1 MANLKF
7 FRSATAPAAAELGA
21 IWFDSTNKLLKVKNA
36 TDWEVYDGGRN
47 VTDATFVNGL
57 LTITKAS
64 GENVTLDFKDVASA
78 SQTMKAFEALDT
90 AVETAQSTA
99 NTGVA
104 NAATAKSAAEAAQTT
119 ADSKIAS
126 VTGDATVKA
135 ETVDHAVTLSL
146 ATSDKGNVKF
156 TKDTDGLSANVTIP
170 AATVTGIAA
179 DDKVLS
185 LTDKLVSATVSLEYG
200 DAVSEALTGK
210 KAIKL
215 LGKNGT
221 LISEIDASEF
231 IKDGM
236 LDTVELVKNPEGQ
249 TVGTYLKLT
258 WNTDSGK
265 SDPMF
270 INVTDLIDVYTA
282 GGGLNLNGKEFSV
295 NTDTIATVEKA
306 TELAN
311 NAETA
316 AKTHANGLK
325 ETIDA
330 YTVNGKK
337 LSESP
342 VVLDGSMIAVGG
354 TGAHKTE
361 NLDTTVEDIY
371 GKISDAAAGGV
382 LSFGGQSGDITLAT
396 AGTDNGDVNLTMTG
410 KALSASIVGLGSA
423 AFTESSEYDTSGAA
437 AAVLG
442 KSTDASTE
450 KTVYGAIALANEK
463 ATPSLVDEKI
473 TAAGNNYATSAQGT
487 KADNALQL
495 VSASGDDYITASAGA
510 KAGNSQTITVST
522 NVQAVSSASAS
533 AKGLAEASDV
543 KNYVDNYV
551 STTLAWASFE

>member
-21 IWFDSTNKLLKVKNA
+21 IWFDSASKLLKVKNA

-47 VTDATFVNGL
+47 VIDATFVNGL

-78 SQTMKAFEALDT
+78 SQTMKAFEVLDT
-90 AVETAQSTA
+90 AVKNAQSRA
-99 NTGVA
+99 DTGVA
-104 NAATAKSAAEAAQTT
+104 NAATAQSAAEAAQTT
-119 ADSKIAS
+119 ADSKVAS
-126 VTGDATVKA
+126 VTGDTTVKA

-156 TKDTDGLSANVTIP
+156 TQDTDGLSANVTIP
-170 AATVTGIAA
+170 AATVTGVAA
-179 DDKVLS
+179 GDKVLS
-185 LTDKLVSATVSLEYG
+185 LTNKLVSATIGLDYG
-200 DAVSEALTGK
+200 DATTEALNGK

-215 LGKNGT
+215 LGKDGVV
-221 LISEIDASEF
+221 ISEIDASAF

-236 LDTVELVKNPEGQ
+236 IQSVAFDTKTKHV
-249 TVGTYLKLT
+249 TITF
-258 WNTDSGK
+258 NTAAGK
-265 SDPMF
+265 EP
-270 INVTDLIDVYTA
+270 IDVDLSTLVDTYKA
-282 GGGLNLNGKEFSV
+282 GTGLSLAQDGTFSV
-295 NTDTIATVEKA
+295 NTTTIATVEKA
-306 TELAN
+306 TKLAN
-311 NAETA
+311 TAETT
-316 AKTHANGLK
+316 AKTHANTLK

-330 YTVNGKK
+330 YTVNGKTI
-337 LSESP
+337 SENP
-342 VVLDGSMIAVGG
+342 VLDGSMIAVGG
-354 TGAHKTE
+354 TGAHKTA

-371 GKISDAAAGGV
+371 GKISDAAASGV

-396 AGTDNGDVNLTMTG
+396 AGTNDGDVNLKMTG
-410 KALSASIVGLGSA
+410 KELSASIVGLGSA
-423 AFTESSEYDTSGAA
+423 AFTESSEYDAHGAA

-442 KSTDASTE
+442 KSTDKSTE

-463 ATPSLVDEKI
+463 ATPGLVDEKI
-473 TAAGNNYATSAQGT
+473 TAAGTKYATAAQGT
-487 KADNALQL
+487 KADNALQS

-543 KNYVDNYV
+543 KNYVDNHV

>member
-47 VTDATFVNGL
+47 VIDATFVNGL

-90 AVETAQSTA
+90 AVKNAQSTA
-99 NTGVA
+99 DTGVA
-104 NAATAKSAAEAAQTT
+104 KADTAQSAAEAAQTT
-119 ADSKIAS
+119 ADSKVAS
-126 VTGDATVKA
+126 VTGDTTVKA
-135 ETVDHAVTLSL
+135 ETSNHAVTLSL

-156 TKDTDGLSANVTIP
+156 TKDADGLSANVTIP
-170 AATVTGIAA
+170 AATVTGVAA

-185 LTDKLVSATVSLEYG
+185 LTDKLVSATIGLDYG
-200 DAVSEALTGK
+200 NATTEALNGK

-215 LGKNGT
+215 VGKEGVV
-221 LISEIDASEF
+221 ISEIDASAF

-236 LDTVELVKNPEGQ
+236 IQSVTFDAQ
-249 TVGTYLKLT
+249 TKHVTIT
-258 WNTDSGK
+258 FNTDAGREA
-265 SDPMF
+265 
-270 INVTDLIDVYTA
+270 IDVDLSTLVDTYKA
-282 GGGLNLNGKEFSV
+282 GTGLSLANDGTFSV
-295 NTDTIATVEKA
+295 NTTTIATVEKA
-306 TELAN
+306 NELAN
-311 NAETA
+311 AAEQA

-325 ETIDA
+325 ENIDA
-330 YTVNGKK
+330 YTVNGKPI
-337 LSESP
+337 SGSP
-342 VVLDGSMIAVGG
+342 VLDGSMIAVGG
-354 TGAHKTE
+354 TGAHKTA

-396 AGTDNGDVNLTMTG
+396 AGTKNGDVNLTMTG

-423 AFTESSEYDTSGAA
+423 AFTESSAYDTKGAA
-437 AAVLG
+437 ADVLG
-442 KSTDASTE
+442 KSTDKSTE

-463 ATPSLVDEKI
+463 ATPGLVDEKI

-487 KADNALQL
+487 KADNALQS

-543 KNYVDNYV
+543 KNYVDNHV

>member
-21 IWFDSTNKLLKVKNA
+21 IWFDSASKLLKVKNA

-47 VTDATFVNGL
+47 VIDATFTNGL

-90 AVETAQSTA
+90 AVKNAQSKA
-99 NTGVA
+99 DTGVA
-104 NAATAKSAAEAAQTT
+104 NAATAQSAAEAAQTT

-126 VTGDATVKA
+126 VTGNTTVKA
-135 ETVDHAVTLSL
+135 ETVNHAVTLSL

-156 TKDTDGLSANVTIP
+156 THDTDGLSANVTIP
-170 AATVTGIAA
+170 AATVTGVAA
-179 DDKVLS
+179 NDKVLS
-185 LTDKLVSATVSLEYG
+185 LTDKLVSATVGLDYG
-200 DAVSEALTGK
+200 DATTEALNGK

-215 LGKNGT
+215 LGKDGVV
-221 LISEIDASEF
+221 ISEIDASAF

-236 LDTVELVKNPEGQ
+236 IQSVVFNTETKHVAI
-249 TVGTYLKLT
+249 TF
-258 WNTDSGK
+258 NTDAGSK
-265 SDPMF
+265 P
-270 INVTDLIDVYTA
+270 IDVDLSTLVDTYKA
-282 GGGLNLNGKEFSV
+282 GTGLSLANDGTFSV
-295 NTDTIATVEKA
+295 NTTTIATVEKA

-311 NAETA
+311 AAEQA
-316 AKTHANGLK
+316 AKTHANELK
-325 ETIDA
+325 GTVDA

-342 VVLDGSMIAVGG
+342 IVLDGSMIAVGG
-354 TGAHKTE
+354 TGAHSTAK
-361 NLDTTVEDIY
+361 LDTTVEDIY

-396 AGTDNGDVNLTMTG
+396 AGTGNGAVNLTMTG

-423 AFTESSEYDTSGAA
+423 AFTESSEYDTHGAA

-442 KSTDASTE
+442 KSTDKSTE

-463 ATPSLVDEKI
+463 ATPGLVDEKI
-473 TAAGNNYATSAQGT
+473 TAAGNKYATSAQGT
-487 KADNALQL
+487 KADNALQS

-543 KNYVDNYV
+543 KNYVDNHV

>member
-21 IWFDSTNKLLKVKNA
+21 IWFDSASKLLKVKNA

-47 VTDATFVNGL
+47 VIDATFANGL

-78 SQTMKAFEALDT
+78 SQTMKAFKELDT
-90 AVETAQSTA
+90 AVKNAQSRA
-99 NTGVA
+99 DTGVA
-104 NAATAKSAAEAAQTT
+104 NAATAQSTAEAAKTT

-126 VTGDATVKA
+126 VTGDTTVKA
-135 ETVDHAVTLSL
+135 ETSVDHAVTLSL

-156 TKDTDGLSANVTIP
+156 TQDTDGLSANVTIP
-170 AATVTGIAA
+170 AATVTGVAA
-179 DDKVLS
+179 NDKVLS
-185 LTDKLVSATVSLEYG
+185 LTNKLVSATIGLDYG
-200 DAVSEALTGK
+200 DATTEALANK

-215 LGKNGT
+215 IGKEGVV
-221 LISEIDASEF
+221 ISEIDASAF

-236 LDTVELVKNPEGQ
+236 IKSVEFDNQ
-249 TVGTYLKLT
+249 TKHVTIT
-258 WNTDSGK
+258 FNTDAGREA
-265 SDPMF
+265 
-270 INVTDLIDVYTA
+270 IDVDLSTLVDTYKA
-282 GGGLNLNGKEFSV
+282 GTGLSLANDGTFSV
-295 NTDTIATVEKA
+295 NTTTIATVEKA
-306 TELAN
+306 TTLAN
-311 NAETA
+311 SAEQA

-330 YTVNGKK
+330 YTVNGKTISK
-337 LSESP
+337 NP
-342 VVLDGSMIAVGG
+342 VLDGSMIAVGG
-354 TGAHKTE
+354 TGAHKTV

-396 AGTDNGDVNLTMTG
+396 AGTNNGDVNLKMTG

-423 AFTESSEYDTSGAA
+423 AFTESSAYDANGAA

-442 KSTDASTE
+442 KSTDTSTE

-463 ATPSLVDEKI
+463 ATPGLVDEKI
-473 TAAGNNYATSAQGT
+473 TAAGTKYATAAQGT
-487 KADNALQL
+487 KADNALQS
-495 VSASGDDYITASAGA
+495 VSASGDNYITASAGA

-543 KNYVDNYV
+543 KNYVDNHV

>member
-21 IWFDSTNKLLKVKNA
+21 IWFDSASKLLKVKNA

-47 VTDATFVNGL
+47 VIDATFVDGL

-90 AVETAQSTA
+90 AVKNAQSKA
-99 NTGVA
+99 DTGVA
-104 NAATAKSAAEAAQTT
+104 NAATAQSAAEAAQTT
-119 ADSKIAS
+119 ADSKVAS
-126 VTGDATVKA
+126 VTGDTTVKA

-156 TKDTDGLSANVTIP
+156 TQDADGLSANVTIP
-170 AATVTGIAA
+170 AATVTGVAA

-185 LTDKLVSATVSLEYG
+185 LTDKLVSATVGLDYG
-200 DAVSEALTGK
+200 DATTEALKDK

-215 LGKNGT
+215 VGKEGVV
-221 LISEIDASEF
+221 ISEIDASAF

-236 LDTVELVKNPEGQ
+236 IQSVTFDTKTKHV
-249 TVGTYLKLT
+249 TITF
-258 WNTDSGK
+258 NTEAGREA
-265 SDPMF
+265 
-270 INVTDLIDVYTA
+270 IDVDLSTLVDTYKA
-282 GGGLNLNGKEFSV
+282 GTGLSLATDGTFSV
-295 NTDTIATVEKA
+295 NTTTIATVEKA
-306 TELAN
+306 AELAN
-311 NAETA
+311 SAETA
-316 AKTHANGLK
+316 AKTHANTLK

-330 YTVNGKK
+330 YTVNGKPISK
-337 LSESP
+337 SP
-342 VVLDGSMIAVGG
+342 VLDGSMIAVGG
-354 TGAHKTE
+354 TGAHKTA

-371 GKISDAAAGGV
+371 DKISDAAAGGV

-396 AGTDNGDVNLTMTG
+396 ASTKNGDVNLKMTG

-423 AFTESSEYDTSGAA
+423 AFTESSAYDAHGAA

-442 KSTDASTE
+442 KSTDASTK

-473 TAAGNNYATSAQGT
+473 TAAGTKYATAAQGT
-487 KADNALQL
+487 KADNALQS

-543 KNYVDNYV
+543 KNYVDNHV

>member
-47 VTDATFVNGL
+47 VIDATFTNGL

-90 AVETAQSTA
+90 AVKAAQSTA
-99 NTGVA
+99 DTGVA
-104 NAATAKSAAEAAQTT
+104 NAATAQSAAEAAQTT

-126 VTGDATVKA
+126 VTGDTTVKA

-146 ATSDKGNVKF
+146 ATSNKGNVKF
-156 TKDTDGLSANVTIP
+156 TQDTNGLSANVTIP
-170 AATVTGIAA
+170 AATVTGVAA
-179 DDKVLS
+179 NDKVLS
-185 LTDKLVSATVSLEYG
+185 LTNKLVSATVGLGYG
-200 DAVSEALTGK
+200 DATTEALNGK

-215 LGKNGT
+215 LGKDGVV
-221 LISEIDASEF
+221 ISEIDASAF

-236 LDTVELVKNPEGQ
+236 IQSVAFDTKTKHV
-249 TVGTYLKLT
+249 TITF
-258 WNTDSGK
+258 NTDAGREA
-265 SDPMF
+265 
-270 INVTDLIDVYTA
+270 IDVDLSTLVDTYKA
-282 GGGLNLNGKEFSV
+282 GTGLSLANDGTFSV
-295 NTDTIATVEKA
+295 NTTTIATVEKA
-306 TELAN
+306 AELAN
-311 NAETA
+311 AAETA
-316 AKTHANGLK
+316 AKTHANTLK

-330 YTVNGKK
+330 YTVNGKPI
-337 LSESP
+337 SEST
-342 VVLDGSMIAVGG
+342 VLDGSMIAVGG
-354 TGAHKTE
+354 TGTHKTA

-371 GKISDAAAGGV
+371 GKISAAAASGV

-396 AGTDNGDVNLTMTG
+396 AGTNDGDVNLTMTG

-423 AFTESSEYDTSGAA
+423 AFTESSAYDTKGAA

-463 ATPSLVDEKI
+463 ATPGLVDEKI
-473 TAAGNNYATSAQGT
+473 TAAGNKYATAAQGT
-487 KADNALQL
+487 KADNALQS
-495 VSASGDDYITASAGA
+495 VSASGDAYITASAGA
-510 KAGNSQTITVST
+510 KADNSQTITVST
-522 NVQAVSSASAS
+522 KVQAVSSASDS

-543 KNYVDNYV
+543 KNYVDTHV

>member
-21 IWFDSTNKLLKVKNA
+21 IWFDSASKLLKVKNA

-47 VTDATFVNGL
+47 VIDATFVNGL

-90 AVETAQSTA
+90 AVKDAKSTA
-99 NTGVA
+99 DTGVA
-104 NAATAKSAAEAAQTT
+104 NAATAQSTAEAAQTT
-119 ADSKIAS
+119 ANSKIAS
-126 VTGDATVKA
+126 VTGDTTVKA

-156 TKDTDGLSANVTIP
+156 TQDTDGLSANVTIP
-170 AATVTGIAA
+170 AATVTGVAA

-185 LTDKLVSATVSLEYG
+185 LTDKLVSATIGLDYG
-200 DAVSEALTGK
+200 NATTEALANK

-215 LGKNGT
+215 VGKEGVV
-221 LISEIDASEF
+221 ISEIDASAF

-236 LDTVELVKNPEGQ
+236 IQSVEFDAQ
-249 TVGTYLKLT
+249 TKHVTIT
-258 WNTDSGK
+258 FNTDAGREA
-265 SDPMF
+265 
-270 INVTDLIDVYTA
+270 IDVDLSTLVDTYKA
-282 GGGLNLNGKEFSV
+282 GTGLSLATDGTFSV
-295 NTDTIATVEKA
+295 NTTTIATVEKA
-306 TELAN
+306 TVLAN
-311 NAETA
+311 AAETA

-330 YTVNGKK
+330 YTVNSKPISGN
-337 LSESP
+337 P
-342 VVLDGSMIAVGG
+342 VLDGSMIAVGG
-354 TGAHKTE
+354 TGEHKTA

-371 GKISDAAAGGV
+371 DKISAAAAGGV
-382 LSFGGQSGDITLAT
+382 LSFGGQSGDITLKT
-396 AGTDNGDVNLTMTG
+396 AGTENGDVNLSMTG
-410 KALSASIVGLGSA
+410 KELSASIVGLGSA
-423 AFTESSEYDTSGAA
+423 AFTESSAYDTKGAA
-437 AAVLG
+437 ADVLG
-442 KSTDASTE
+442 KSTDASTK

-487 KADNALQL
+487 KADNALQS
-495 VSASGDDYITASAGA
+495 VSASGDDYIIASAGA
-510 KAGNSQTITVST
+510 KAGNSQAITVST
-522 NVQAVSSASAS
+522 KVQAVSSASAS

-543 KNYVDNYV
+543 KNYVDNHV

>member
-47 VTDATFVNGL
+47 VIDATFTNGL

-90 AVETAQSTA
+90 AVKDAKSTA
-99 NTGVA
+99 DTGVA

-126 VTGDATVKA
+126 VTGDTTVKA
-135 ETVDHAVTLSL
+135 ETSTGHAVTLSL

-156 TKDTDGLSANVTIP
+156 TKDADGLSANVTIP
-170 AATVTGIAA
+170 AATVTGVAA
-179 DDKVLS
+179 NDKVLS
-185 LTDKLVSATVSLEYG
+185 LTDKLVSATIGLDYG
-200 DAVSEALTGK
+200 DATTEALNGK

-215 LGKNGT
+215 VGKEGVV
-221 LISEIDASEF
+221 ISEIDASAF

-236 LDTVELVKNPEGQ
+236 IQSVEFNNETKHV
-249 TVGTYLKLT
+249 TITF
-258 WNTDSGK
+258 NTDAGREA
-265 SDPMF
+265 
-270 INVTDLIDVYTA
+270 IDVDLSTLVDTYKA
-282 GGGLNLNGKEFSV
+282 GTGLSLANDGTFSV
-295 NTDTIATVEKA
+295 NTTTIATVENA
-306 TELAN
+306 TTLAN
-311 NAETA
+311 AAELA

-330 YTVNGKK
+330 YTVNGKPI
-337 LSESP
+337 SENP
-342 VVLDGSMIAVGG
+342 VLNGSMIAVGG
-354 TGAHKTE
+354 TGAHKTA

-371 GKISDAAAGGV
+371 GKISAAAAGGV

-396 AGTDNGDVNLTMTG
+396 AGTNDGDVNLTMTG

-442 KSTDASTE
+442 KSTDKSTE

-463 ATPSLVDEKI
+463 ATPGLVDEKI
-473 TAAGNNYATSAQGT
+473 TAAGTKYATAAQGT
-487 KADNALQL
+487 KADNALQSI
-495 VSASGDDYITASAGA
+495 SASGDAYITASAGA
-510 KAGNSQTITVST
+510 KAGNSQAITVST

-543 KNYVDNYV
+543 KNYVDNHV

>member
-21 IWFDSTNKLLKVKNA
+21 IWFDSASKLLKVKNA

-47 VTDATFVNGL
+47 VIDATFANGL

-78 SQTMKAFEALDT
+78 SQTMKAFKELDT
-90 AVETAQSTA
+90 AVKNAQSKA
-99 NTGVA
+99 DTGVA
-104 NAATAKSAAEAAQTT
+104 NAATAQSTAEAAQTT

-126 VTGDATVKA
+126 VTGDTTVKA

-156 TKDTDGLSANVTIP
+156 TKDADGLSANVTIP
-170 AATVTGIAA
+170 AATVTGVAA
-179 DDKVLS
+179 NDKVLS
-185 LTDKLVSATVSLEYG
+185 LTNKLVSATIGLDYG
-200 DAVSEALTGK
+200 DATTEALNGH

-215 LGKNGT
+215 IGKEGVV
-221 LISEIDASEF
+221 ISEIDASAF

-236 LDTVELVKNPEGQ
+236 IQSVLFNPE
-249 TVGTYLKLT
+249 TKHVTIT
-258 WNTDSGK
+258 FNTDAGSK
-265 SDPMF
+265 
-270 INVTDLIDVYTA
+270 TIDVDLSTLVDTYKA
-282 GGGLNLNGKEFSV
+282 GTGLSLANDGTFSV
-295 NTDTIATVEKA
+295 NTTTIATVEKA

-311 NAETA
+311 AAEQA

-342 VVLDGSMIAVGG
+342 IVLDGSMIAVGG
-354 TGAHKTE
+354 TGAHKTA

-396 AGTDNGDVNLTMTG
+396 AGTKNGDVNLKMTG

-423 AFTESSEYDTSGAA
+423 AFTESSEYDTKGAA

-442 KSTDASTE
+442 KSTDTSTK

-473 TAAGNNYATSAQGT
+473 TAAGTKYATAAQGT
-487 KADNALQL
+487 KADNALQS

-543 KNYVDNYV
+543 KNYVDNHV

>member
-47 VTDATFVNGL
+47 VTDATFEDGL

-64 GENVTLDFKDVASA
+64 GGNVTLDFKDVASA
-78 SQTMKAFEALDT
+78 SQTMKAFKELDT
-90 AVETAQSTA
+90 AVKSAQSKA
-99 NTGVA
+99 DTGVA
-104 NAATAKSAAEAAQTT
+104 NAATAQSTAEAAKTT

-126 VTGDATVKA
+126 VTGDTTVKA

-156 TKDTDGLSANVTIP
+156 TKDADGLSANVTIP
-170 AATVTGIAA
+170 AATVTGVAA

-185 LTDKLVSATVSLEYG
+185 LTNKLVSATVGLGYG
-200 DAVSEALTGK
+200 DATTEALNGK

-215 LGKNGT
+215 LGKDGVV
-221 LISEIDASEF
+221 ISEIDASAF

-236 LDTVELVKNPEGQ
+236 IQSVAFDTKTKHV
-249 TVGTYLKLT
+249 TITF
-258 WNTDSGK
+258 NTAAGRQ
-265 SDPMF
+265 P
-270 INVTDLIDVYTA
+270 IDVDLSTLVDTYKA
-282 GGGLNLNGKEFSV
+282 GTGLSLANDGTFSV
-295 NTDTIATVEKA
+295 NTTTIATVEKA

-311 NAETA
+311 AAEQA

-325 ETIDA
+325 EAIDA
-330 YTVNGKK
+330 YTVNGKT
-337 LSESP
+337 LSGSP
-342 VVLDGSMIAVGG
+342 IVLDGSMIAVGG
-354 TGAHKTE
+354 TGAHKTA

-371 GKISDAAAGGV
+371 GKISDAAASGV

-396 AGTDNGDVNLTMTG
+396 AGTKNGDVNLKMTG

-423 AFTESSEYDTSGAA
+423 AFTESSAYDTKGAA

-442 KSTDASTE
+442 KSTDASTK

-473 TAAGNNYATSAQGT
+473 TAAGNNYATAAQGT
-487 KADNALQL
+487 KADNALQS

-510 KAGNSQTITVST
+510 KANNSQAITVST
-522 NVQAVSSASAS
+522 KVQAVSSASAS

-543 KNYVDNYV
+543 KNYVDNHV

>member
-21 IWFDSTNKLLKVKNA
+21 IWFDSASKLLKVKNA

-47 VTDATFVNGL
+47 VIDATFANGL

-78 SQTMKAFEALDT
+78 SQTMKAFKELDT
-90 AVETAQSTA
+90 AVKNAQSKA
-99 NTGVA
+99 DTGVA
-104 NAATAKSAAEAAQTT
+104 NAATAQSTAEAAQTT

-126 VTGDATVKA
+126 VTGDTTVKA

-156 TKDTDGLSANVTIP
+156 TKDADGLSANVTIP
-170 AATVTGIAA
+170 AATVTGVAA
-179 DDKVLS
+179 NDKVLS
-185 LTDKLVSATVSLEYG
+185 LTNKLVSATIGLDYG
-200 DAVSEALTGK
+200 DATTEALNGH

-215 LGKNGT
+215 IGKEGVV
-221 LISEIDASEF
+221 ISEIDASAF

-236 LDTVELVKNPEGQ
+236 IQSVLFNPE
-249 TVGTYLKLT
+249 TKHVTIT
-258 WNTDSGK
+258 FNTDAGSQ
-265 SDPMF
+265 P
-270 INVTDLIDVYTA
+270 IDVDLSTLVDTYKA
-282 GGGLNLNGKEFSV
+282 GTGLSLANDGTFSV
-295 NTDTIATVEKA
+295 NTTTIATVEKA
-306 TELAN
+306 TTLAN
-311 NAETA
+311 AAEQA

-330 YTVNGKK
+330 YTINGKK
-337 LSESP
+337 LSERP
-342 VVLDGSMIAVGG
+342 IVLDGSMIAVGG
-354 TGAHKTE
+354 TGAHKTA

-396 AGTDNGDVNLTMTG
+396 ASTKNGDVNLKMTG

-423 AFTESSEYDTSGAA
+423 AFTESSEYDTKGAA

-442 KSTDASTE
+442 KSTDTSTK

-473 TAAGNNYATSAQGT
+473 TAAGTKYATAAQGT
-487 KADNALQL
+487 KADNALQS

-543 KNYVDNYV
+543 KNYVDNHV

>member
-1 MANLKF
+1 M
-7 FRSATAPAAAELGA
+7 GA
-21 IWFDSTNKLLKVKNA
+21 IWFDSASKLLKVKNA

-47 VTDATFVNGL
+47 VIDATFTNGL

-64 GENVTLDFKDVASA
+64 GENVTLNFKDVASA

-90 AVETAQSTA
+90 AVKSAQSKA
-99 NTGVA
+99 DTGVA
-104 NAATAKSAAEAAQTT
+104 NAATAQSAAEAAKTT

-126 VTGDATVKA
+126 VTGDTTVKA

-156 TKDTDGLSANVTIP
+156 TKDADGLSANVTIP
-170 AATVTGIAA
+170 AATVTGVAA
-179 DDKVLS
+179 NDKVLS
-185 LTDKLVSATVSLEYG
+185 LTDKLVSATIGLDYG
-200 DAVSEALTGK
+200 DATTEALNGH

-215 LGKNGT
+215 IGKEGVV
-221 LISEIDASEF
+221 ISEIDASAF

-236 LDTVELVKNPEGQ
+236 IQSVTFDTKTKHV
-249 TVGTYLKLT
+249 TITF
-258 WNTDSGK
+258 NTDAGTE
-265 SDPMF
+265 P
-270 INVTDLIDVYTA
+270 IDVDLSTLVDTYKA
-282 GGGLNLNGKEFSV
+282 GTGLSLANDGTFSV
-295 NTDTIATVEKA
+295 NTTTIATVETA
-306 TELAN
+306 TTLAN
-311 NAETA
+311 AAEQA

-325 ETIDA
+325 ENIDA
-330 YTVNGKK
+330 YTVNGKR

-354 TGAHKTE
+354 TGAHKTA

-371 GKISDAAAGGV
+371 SKISDAAAGGV
-382 LSFGGQSGDITLAT
+382 LSFGGQSGDITLA
-396 AGTDNGDVNLTMTG
+396 AVGAENGKVNLTMTG
-410 KALSASIVGLGSA
+410 KELSASIVGLGSA
-423 AFTESSEYDTSGAA
+423 AFTESSAYDTKGAA

-442 KSTDASTE
+442 KSTDTSTE

-463 ATPSLVDEKI
+463 ATPGLVDEKI

-487 KADNALQL
+487 KADNALQS

-522 NVQAVSSASAS
+522 KVQAVSSASAG

-543 KNYVDNYV
+543 KNYVDNHV

>member
-47 VTDATFVNGL
+47 VIDATFVEGL

-64 GENVTLDFKDVASA
+64 GENVTLNFKDVASA

-90 AVETAQSTA
+90 AVKNAQSKA
-99 NTGVA
+99 DTGVA
-104 NAATAKSAAEAAQTT
+104 NAATAQSAAEAAQTT

-126 VTGDATVKA
+126 VTGDTTVKA

-156 TKDTDGLSANVTIP
+156 TQDADGLSANVTIP
-170 AATVTGIAA
+170 AATVTGVAA

-185 LTDKLVSATVSLEYG
+185 LTDKLVSATIGLDYG
-200 DAVSEALTGK
+200 DATTEALSGH

-215 LGKNGT
+215 LGKDGVV
-221 LISEIDASEF
+221 ISEIDASAF

-236 LDTVELVKNPEGQ
+236 IQSVVFDTKTKHV
-249 TVGTYLKLT
+249 TITF
-258 WNTDSGK
+258 NTDAGREA
-265 SDPMF
+265 
-270 INVTDLIDVYTA
+270 IDVDLSTLVDTYKA
-282 GGGLNLNGKEFSV
+282 GTGLSLANDGTFSV
-295 NTDTIATVEKA
+295 NTTTIATVEKA
-306 TELAN
+306 TTLAN
-311 NAETA
+311 AAEQA

-330 YTVNGKK
+330 YTVNGKR

-354 TGAHKTE
+354 TGAHKTA

-396 AGTDNGDVNLTMTG
+396 AGTKNGDVNLKMTG
-410 KALSASIVGLGSA
+410 KELSASIVGLGSA
-423 AFTESSEYDTSGAA
+423 AFTESSAYDAHGAA

-442 KSTDASTE
+442 KSTDASTK

-487 KADNALQL
+487 KADNALQS
-495 VSASGDDYITASAGA
+495 VSASGDNYITASAGA

-543 KNYVDNYV
+543 KNYVDNHV

>member
-21 IWFDSTNKLLKVKNA
+21 IWFDSASKLLKVKNA

-47 VTDATFVNGL
+47 VIDATFVEGL

-90 AVETAQSTA
+90 AVKNAQSKA
-99 NTGVA
+99 DTGVA
-104 NAATAKSAAEAAQTT
+104 NAATAQSTAEEAKTT

-126 VTGDATVKA
+126 VTGDTTVKA
-135 ETVDHAVTLSL
+135 ETSDHAVTLSL
-146 ATSDKGNVKF
+146 ATSNKGNVKF
-156 TKDTDGLSANVTIP
+156 TQDADGLSANVTIP
-170 AATVTGIAA
+170 AATVTGVAA
-179 DDKVLS
+179 NDKVLS
-185 LTDKLVSATVSLEYG
+185 LTNKLVSATIGLDYG
-200 DAVSEALTGK
+200 DATTEALNGK

-215 LGKNGT
+215 LGKEGVV
-221 LISEIDASEF
+221 ISEIDASAF

-236 LDTVELVKNPEGQ
+236 IQSVEFDTQ
-249 TVGTYLKLT
+249 TKHVTIT
-258 WNTDSGK
+258 FNTDSGTE
-265 SDPMF
+265 P
-270 INVTDLIDVYTA
+270 IDVDLSTLVDTYKA
-282 GGGLNLNGKEFSV
+282 GTGLSLAQDGTFSV
-295 NTDTIATVEKA
+295 NTTTIATVEKA
-306 TELAN
+306 TTLAN
-311 NAETA
+311 AAEQA

-337 LSESP
+337 LSGSP
-342 VVLDGSMIAVGG
+342 IVLDGSMIAVGG
-354 TGAHKTE
+354 TGTHKTA

-396 AGTDNGDVNLTMTG
+396 AGTDNGDVNLKMTG
-410 KALSASIVGLGSA
+410 RALCDSIVGLGSA
-423 AFTESSEYDTSGAA
+423 ACTESSAYDAKGAA

-463 ATPSLVDEKI
+463 ATPGLVDEKI

-487 KADNALQL
+487 KADNALQS
-495 VSASGDDYITASAGA
+495 VSASGDAYITASAGA
-510 KAGNSQTITVST
+510 KADNSQTITVST
-522 NVQAVSSASAS
+522 KVQAVSSASAS

-543 KNYVDNYV
+543 KNYVDNHV

>member
-21 IWFDSTNKLLKVKNA
+21 IWFDSASKLLKVKNA

-47 VTDATFVNGL
+47 VIDATFTNGL

-78 SQTMKAFEALDT
+78 SQTMKAFKELDT
-90 AVETAQSTA
+90 AVKNAKSTA
-99 NTGVA
+99 DTGVA
-104 NAATAKSAAEAAQTT
+104 NAATAQSTAEAAKTI

-126 VTGDATVKA
+126 VTGDTTVKA
-135 ETVDHAVTLSL
+135 ETLDHSVTLSL

-156 TKDTDGLSANVTIP
+156 TQDADGLSANVTIP
-170 AATVTGIAA
+170 AATVTGVAA
-179 DDKVLS
+179 NDKVLS
-185 LTDKLVSATVSLEYG
+185 LTNKLVSATVGLDYG
-200 DAVSEALTGK
+200 DATTEALNGK

-215 LGKNGT
+215 VGKEGVV
-221 LISEIDASEF
+221 ISEIDASAF

-236 LDTVELVKNPEGQ
+236 IESVAFDTQTKNV
-249 TVGTYLKLT
+249 TITF
-258 WNTDSGK
+258 NTDAGSK
-265 SDPMF
+265 P
-270 INVTDLIDVYTA
+270 INVDLSTLVDTYKA
-282 GGGLNLNGKEFSV
+282 GTGLSLANDGTFSV
-295 NTDTIATVEKA
+295 NTTTIATVEKA
-306 TELAN
+306 TTLAN
-311 NAETA
+311 AAEQA

-337 LSESP
+337 LSENTI
-342 VVLDGSMIAVGG
+342 VLDGSMIAVGG
-354 TGAHKTE
+354 TGAHKTA

-371 GKISDAAAGGV
+371 GKISDAAASGV

-396 AGTDNGDVNLTMTG
+396 ASTKNGDVNLKMTG

-423 AFTESSEYDTSGAA
+423 AFTESSAYDTKGAA

-442 KSTDASTE
+442 KSTDKSTE

-473 TAAGNNYATSAQGT
+473 TTAGTKYATAAQGT
-487 KADNALQL
+487 KADNALQS

-543 KNYVDNYV
+543 KNYVDNHV

>member
-21 IWFDSTNKLLKVKNA
+21 IWFDSASKLLKVKNA

-90 AVETAQSTA
+90 AVKNAQSRA
-99 NTGVA
+99 DTGVA
-104 NAATAKSAAEAAQTT
+104 NAATAQSAAEAAQTT

-126 VTGDATVKA
+126 VTGDTTVKA

-156 TKDTDGLSANVTIP
+156 TKDADGLSANVTIP
-170 AATVTGIAA
+170 AATVTGVAA
-179 DDKVLS
+179 NDKVLS
-185 LTDKLVSATVSLEYG
+185 LTNKLVSATIGLDYG
-200 DAVSEALTGK
+200 DATTEALNGK

-215 LGKNGT
+215 VGKEGVV
-221 LISEIDASEF
+221 ISEIDASAF

-236 LDTVELVKNPEGQ
+236 IESVKF
-249 TVGTYLKLT
+249 
-258 WNTDSGK
+258 NTETKHVTITFNTAAGK
-265 SDPMF
+265 EP
-270 INVTDLIDVYTA
+270 IDVDLSTLVDTYKA
-282 GGGLNLNGKEFSV
+282 GTGLSLAQDGTFSV
-295 NTDTIATVEKA
+295 NTTTIATVEKA

-311 NAETA
+311 TAETA
-316 AKTHANGLK
+316 AKTHANTLK

-330 YTVNGKK
+330 YTVNGKR

-342 VVLDGSMIAVGG
+342 IVLDGSMIAVGG
-354 TGAHKTE
+354 TGAHKTA

-396 AGTDNGDVNLTMTG
+396 AGTKNGDVNLKMTG

-423 AFTESSEYDTSGAA
+423 AFTESSEYDAHGAA

-442 KSTDASTE
+442 QSTDTSTE

-463 ATPSLVDEKI
+463 ATPGLVDEKI
-473 TAAGNNYATSAQGT
+473 TAAGNKYATAAQGT
-487 KADNALQL
+487 KADNALQS

-522 NVQAVSSASAS
+522 KVQAVGSASAS

-543 KNYVDNYV
+543 KNYVDNHV

>member
-47 VTDATFVNGL
+47 VTDATFADGL

-90 AVETAQSTA
+90 AVKNAQSKA
-99 NTGVA
+99 DTGVA
-104 NAATAKSAAEAAQTT
+104 NAATAQSAAEAAQTT
-119 ADSKIAS
+119 ADSKVAS
-126 VTGDATVKA
+126 VTGDTTVKA
-135 ETVDHAVTLSL
+135 ETSTGHAVTLSL

-156 TKDTDGLSANVTIP
+156 TKDADGLSANVTIP
-170 AATVTGIAA
+170 AATVTGVAA

-185 LTDKLVSATVSLEYG
+185 LTDKLVSATIGLDYG
-200 DAVSEALTGK
+200 DATTEALANK

-215 LGKNGT
+215 LGKDGVV
-221 LISEIDASEF
+221 ISEIDASAF

-236 LDTVELVKNPEGQ
+236 IQSVLFDAQ
-249 TVGTYLKLT
+249 TKHVTIT
-258 WNTDSGK
+258 FNTDAGHQ
-265 SDPMF
+265 P
-270 INVTDLIDVYTA
+270 IDVDLSTLVDTYKA
-282 GGGLNLNGKEFSV
+282 GTGLSLANNGTFSV
-295 NTDTIATVEKA
+295 DTTTIATVEKA
-306 TELAN
+306 TTLAN
-311 NAETA
+311 AAEQA

-325 ETIDA
+325 ENIDA
-330 YTVNGKK
+330 YTVNGKPI
-337 LSESP
+337 SGSP
-342 VVLDGSMIAVGG
+342 VLDGSMIAVGG

-371 GKISDAAAGGV
+371 GKISAAAAGGV

-396 AGTDNGDVNLTMTG
+396 AGTKNGDVNLSMTG

-423 AFTESSEYDTSGAA
+423 AFTESSEYDTHGAA

-463 ATPSLVDEKI
+463 ATPGLVDEKI
-473 TAAGNNYATSAQGT
+473 TAAGTKYATAAQGT
-487 KADNALQL
+487 KADNALQS
-495 VSASGDDYITASAGA
+495 VSASGDAYITASAGA

-543 KNYVDNYV
+543 KNYVDNHV

>member
-47 VTDATFVNGL
+47 VIDATFVNGL

-90 AVETAQSTA
+90 AVKNAQSTA
-99 NTGVA
+99 NTGVT
-104 NAATAKSAAEAAQTT
+104 NAATAQSAAEAAQTT
-119 ADSKIAS
+119 ADSKVAS
-126 VTGDATVKA
+126 VTGDTIVKA
-135 ETVDHAVTLSL
+135 KTVDHAVTLSL

-156 TKDTDGLSANVTIP
+156 TKDADGLSANVTIP
-170 AATVTGIAA
+170 AATVTGVAA
-179 DDKVLS
+179 NDKVLS
-185 LTDKLVSATVSLEYG
+185 LTNKLVSATIGLDYG
-200 DAVSEALTGK
+200 DATTEALNGK

-215 LGKNGT
+215 LGKEGVV
-221 LISEIDASEF
+221 ISEIDASAF

-236 LDTVELVKNPEGQ
+236 IQSVAFDTKTKHV
-249 TVGTYLKLT
+249 TITF
-258 WNTDSGK
+258 NTAAGRQ
-265 SDPMF
+265 P
-270 INVTDLIDVYTA
+270 IDVDLSTLVDTYKA
-282 GGGLNLNGKEFSV
+282 GTGLSLAQDGTFSV
-295 NTDTIATVEKA
+295 NTTTIATVEKA
-306 TELAN
+306 AELAN

-316 AKTHANGLK
+316 AKTHANTLK

-330 YTVNGKK
+330 YTVNGKTI
-337 LSESP
+337 SENP
-342 VVLDGSMIAVGG
+342 VLDGSMIAVGG
-354 TGAHKTE
+354 TGAHKTA

-371 GKISDAAAGGV
+371 DKISDAAAGGV

-396 AGTDNGDVNLTMTG
+396 AGTKNGDVNLTMTG

-423 AFTESSEYDTSGAA
+423 AFTESSAYDAKGAA

-442 KSTDASTE
+442 KSTDKSTE

-463 ATPSLVDEKI
+463 ATPGLVDEKI
-473 TAAGNNYATSAQGT
+473 TAAGTKYATAAQGT
-487 KADNALQL
+487 KADNALQS

-543 KNYVDNYV
+543 KNYVDNHV

>member
-7 FRSATAPAAAELGA
+7 FRSATVPAAAELGA

-90 AVETAQSTA
+90 AVKNAQSKA
-99 NTGVA
+99 DTGVA
-104 NAATAKSAAEAAQTT
+104 NAATAQSAAEAAQTT

-126 VTGDATVKA
+126 VTGDTTVKA
-135 ETVDHAVTLSL
+135 ETVNHAVTLSL

-156 TKDTDGLSANVTIP
+156 TQDTDGLSANVTIP
-170 AATVTGIAA
+170 AATVTGVAA

-185 LTDKLVSATVSLEYG
+185 LTDKLVSATVGLDYG
-200 DAVSEALTGK
+200 DATTEALNGK

-215 LGKNGT
+215 LGKDGVV
-221 LISEIDASEF
+221 ISEIDASAF

-236 LDTVELVKNPEGQ
+236 IQSVVFNTETKHVAI
-249 TVGTYLKLT
+249 TF
-258 WNTDSGK
+258 NTDAGSK
-265 SDPMF
+265 P
-270 INVTDLIDVYTA
+270 IDVDLSTLVDTYKA
-282 GGGLNLNGKEFSV
+282 GTGLSLATDGTFSV
-295 NTDTIATVEKA
+295 NTTTIATVEKA
-306 TELAN
+306 AELAN
-311 NAETA
+311 TAETT
-316 AKTHANGLK
+316 AKTHANTLK

-330 YTVNGKK
+330 YTVNGKT
-337 LSESP
+337 LSERTI
-342 VVLDGSMIAVGG
+342 VLDGSMIEVGG
-354 TGAHKTE
+354 TGAHKTA

-396 AGTDNGDVNLTMTG
+396 ASTKNGDVNLTMTG

-423 AFTESSEYDTSGAA
+423 AFTESSAYDTEGAA

-463 ATPSLVDEKI
+463 ATPGLVDEKI
-473 TAAGNNYATSAQGT
+473 TAAGTKYATAAQGT
-487 KADNALQL
+487 KADNALQS
-495 VSASGDDYITASAGA
+495 VSASGDDYIIASAGA
-510 KAGNSQTITVST
+510 KAGNSQAITVST
-522 NVQAVSSASAS
+522 KVQAVNSASAS

-543 KNYVDNYV
+543 KNYVDNHV

>member
-90 AVETAQSTA
+90 AVKSAQSKA
-99 NTGVA
+99 DTGVA
-104 NAATAKSAAEAAQTT
+104 NAATAQSAAEAAQTT

-126 VTGDATVKA
+126 VTGDTTVKA

-156 TKDTDGLSANVTIP
+156 TKDADGLSANVTIP
-170 AATVTGIAA
+170 AATVTGVAA

-185 LTDKLVSATVSLEYG
+185 LTDKLVSATIGLDYG
-200 DAVSEALTGK
+200 DATTEALNGK

-215 LGKNGT
+215 VGKEGIV
-221 LISEIDASEF
+221 ISEIDASAF

-236 LDTVELVKNPEGQ
+236 IESVEFNTETKNV
-249 TVGTYLKLT
+249 TITF
-258 WNTDSGK
+258 NTDAGREA
-265 SDPMF
+265 
-270 INVTDLIDVYTA
+270 IDVDLSTLVDTYKA
-282 GGGLNLNGKEFSV
+282 GTGLSLANDGTFSV
-295 NTDTIATVEKA
+295 NTATIATVEKA
-306 TELAN
+306 NELAN
-311 NAETA
+311 AAEQA
-316 AKTHANGLK
+316 AKTHANRLK

-330 YTVNGKK
+330 YTVNGKR

-354 TGAHKTE
+354 TGEHKTA

-371 GKISDAAAGGV
+371 GKISAAAAGGV

-396 AGTDNGDVNLTMTG
+396 AGTEDGDVNLKMTG

-423 AFTESSEYDTSGAA
+423 AFTESSAYDTSGAA

-442 KSTDASTE
+442 KSTDKSTE

-463 ATPSLVDEKI
+463 ATPGLVDEKI
-473 TAAGNNYATSAQGT
+473 TAAGNNYATAAQGT
-487 KADNALQL
+487 KADNALQS

-522 NVQAVSSASAS
+522 KVQAVSSASAS

-543 KNYVDNYV
+543 KNYVDNHV

>member
-21 IWFDSTNKLLKVKNA
+21 IWFDSANKLLKVKNA

-90 AVETAQSTA
+90 AVKNAQSKA
-99 NTGVA
+99 DTGVA
-104 NAATAKSAAEAAQTT
+104 NAATAQSAAEAAQTT

-126 VTGDATVKA
+126 VTGDTTVKA

-156 TKDTDGLSANVTIP
+156 TQDADGLSANVTIP
-170 AATVTGIAA
+170 AATVTGVAA

-185 LTDKLVSATVSLEYG
+185 LTDKLVSATIGLDYG
-200 DAVSEALTGK
+200 NATTEALKDK

-215 LGKNGT
+215 VGKDGVV
-221 LISEIDASEF
+221 ISEIDASEF

-236 LDTVELVKNPEGQ
+236 IQSVLFDNKTKHV
-249 TVGTYLKLT
+249 TITF
-258 WNTDSGK
+258 NTDAGTE
-265 SDPMF
+265 P
-270 INVTDLIDVYTA
+270 IDVDLSTLVDTYKA
-282 GGGLNLNGKEFSV
+282 GTGLSLADNGTFSV
-295 NTDTIATVEKA
+295 NTTTIATVEKA

-311 NAETA
+311 AAEQA
-316 AKTHANGLK
+316 AKTHANTLK
-325 ETIDA
+325 DTIDA
-330 YTVNGKK
+330 YTVNGKR

-342 VVLDGSMIAVGG
+342 IVLDGSMIAVGG
-354 TGAHKTE
+354 TGAHKTA

-382 LSFGGQSGDITLAT
+382 LSFGGQSGDITLKT
-396 AGTDNGDVNLTMTG
+396 AGTENGNVNLTMTG
-410 KALSASIVGLGSA
+410 KELSASIVGLGSA
-423 AFTESSEYDTSGAA
+423 AFTESSAYDTHGAA

-442 KSTDASTE
+442 QSTDASTE
-450 KTVYGAIALANEK
+450 KTVYGAIALATEK
-463 ATPSLVDEKI
+463 ATPGLVDEKI
-473 TAAGNNYATSAQGT
+473 TAAGTKYATAAQGT
-487 KADNALQL
+487 KADNALQS

-543 KNYVDNYV
+543 KNYVDNHV

>member
-21 IWFDSTNKLLKVKNA
+21 IWFDSANKLLKVKNA

-47 VTDATFVNGL
+47 VIDATFVNGL

-64 GENVTLDFKDVASA
+64 GQNVTLDFKDVASA

-90 AVETAQSTA
+90 AVKNAQSKA
-99 NTGVA
+99 DTGVA
-104 NAATAKSAAEAAQTT
+104 NAATAQSAAEAAQTT

-126 VTGDATVKA
+126 VTGDTTVKA
-135 ETVDHAVTLSL
+135 ETSDHAVTLSL

-156 TKDTDGLSANVTIP
+156 TKDDDGLSANVTIP
-170 AATVTGIAA
+170 AATVTGVAA
-179 DDKVLS
+179 NDKVLS
-185 LTDKLVSATVSLEYG
+185 LTDKLVSATIGLDYG
-200 DAVSEALTGK
+200 DATTEALNGH

-215 LGKNGT
+215 VGKEGVV
-221 LISEIDASEF
+221 ISEIDASAF

-236 LDTVELVKNPEGQ
+236 IQSVAFDTQ
-249 TVGTYLKLT
+249 TKHVTIT
-258 WNTDSGK
+258 FNTDAGTS
-265 SDPMF
+265 P
-270 INVTDLIDVYTA
+270 IDVDLSTLVDTYKA
-282 GGGLNLNGKEFSV
+282 GTGLSLANDGTFSV
-295 NTDTIATVEKA
+295 NTTTIATVENA
-306 TELAN
+306 TTLAN

-316 AKTHANGLK
+316 AKTHANQLK
-325 ETIDA
+325 ENIDA
-330 YTVNGKK
+330 YTVNGKPI
-337 LSESP
+337 SGSP
-342 VVLDGSMIAVGG
+342 VLDGSMIAVGG
-354 TGAHKTE
+354 TGAHKTA

-371 GKISDAAAGGV
+371 DKISDAAAGGV

-396 AGTDNGDVNLTMTG
+396 AGTKNGDVNLKMTG

-423 AFTESSEYDTSGAA
+423 AFTESSAYDTSGAA

-442 KSTDASTE
+442 KSTDKSTE

-463 ATPSLVDEKI
+463 ATPGLVDEKI

-487 KADNALQL
+487 KADNALQS

-510 KAGNSQTITVST
+510 KADNSQAINVST
-522 NVQAVSSASAS
+522 KVQAVSSASAS

-543 KNYVDNYV
+543 KNYVDNHV

>member
-21 IWFDSTNKLLKVKNA
+21 IWFDSASKLLKVKNA

-47 VTDATFVNGL
+47 VTDATFVDGL

-64 GENVTLDFKDVASA
+64 GENVTLNFKDVASA

-90 AVETAQSTA
+90 AVKAAQSTA
-99 NTGVA
+99 DTGVA
-104 NAATAKSAAEAAQTT
+104 NAATAQSAAEAAQTT

-170 AATVTGIAA
+170 AATVTGVAA

-185 LTDKLVSATVSLEYG
+185 LTDKLVSATIGLDYG
-200 DAVSEALTGK
+200 NATTEALNGK

-215 LGKNGT
+215 VGKEGVV
-221 LISEIDASEF
+221 ISEIDASAF

-236 LDTVELVKNPEGQ
+236 IQSVEFDTQTKNV
-249 TVGTYLKLT
+249 TITF
-258 WNTDSGK
+258 NTAAGRQ
-265 SDPMF
+265 P
-270 INVTDLIDVYTA
+270 INVDLSTLVDTYKA
-282 GGGLNLNGKEFSV
+282 GTGLSLAQDGTFSV
-295 NTDTIATVEKA
+295 NTTTIATVENA

-311 NAETA
+311 AAEQA

-325 ETIDA
+325 ENIDA
-330 YTVNGKK
+330 YTVNGKPI
-337 LSESP
+337 SGSP
-342 VVLDGSMIAVGG
+342 ILDGSMIAVGG
-354 TGAHKTE
+354 TGAHKTA

-396 AGTDNGDVNLTMTG
+396 AGTNDGDVNLKMTG

-423 AFTESSEYDTSGAA
+423 AFTESSAYDTSGAA

-442 KSTDASTE
+442 KSTDKSTE
-450 KTVYGAIALANEK
+450 KTVYGAIALASEK
-463 ATPSLVDEKI
+463 ATPGLVDEKI

-487 KADNALQL
+487 KADNALQSI
-495 VSASGDDYITASAGA
+495 SASGDDYITASAGA

-522 NVQAVSSASAS
+522 KVQAVSSASAS

-543 KNYVDNYV
+543 KNYVDNHV

>member
-21 IWFDSTNKLLKVKNA
+21 IWFDSASKLLKVKNA

-47 VTDATFVNGL
+47 VIDATFTNGL

-90 AVETAQSTA
+90 AIKSAQSKA
-99 NTGVA
+99 DTGVA
-104 NAATAKSAAEAAQTT
+104 NAATAQSAAEAAQTT

-126 VTGDATVKA
+126 VTGDKIVKA
-135 ETVDHAVTLSL
+135 ETSDHAVTLSL

-156 TKDTDGLSANVTIP
+156 TKDADGLSANVTIP
-170 AATVTGIAA
+170 AATVTGVAA

-185 LTDKLVSATVSLEYG
+185 LTDKLVSATVRLDYG
-200 DAVSEALTGK
+200 DATTEALKDK

-215 LGKNGT
+215 LGKDGVV
-221 LISEIDASEF
+221 ISEIDASAF

-236 LDTVELVKNPEGQ
+236 IQSVEFDTQ
-249 TVGTYLKLT
+249 TKHVTIT
-258 WNTDSGK
+258 FNTAAGRQ
-265 SDPMF
+265 P
-270 INVTDLIDVYTA
+270 IDVDLSTLVDTYKA
-282 GGGLNLNGKEFSV
+282 GTGLSLANNGTFSV
-295 NTDTIATVEKA
+295 NTTTIATVEKA

-311 NAETA
+311 AAEQA

-325 ETIDA
+325 ENIDA
-330 YTVNGKK
+330 YTVNGKTISK
-337 LSESP
+337 SP
-342 VVLDGSMIAVGG
+342 VLDGSMIAVGG
-354 TGAHKTE
+354 TGAHKTA

-382 LSFGGQSGDITLAT
+382 LSFGGQSGDITLAAAST
-396 AGTDNGDVNLTMTG
+396 KNGDVNLTMTG

-423 AFTESSEYDTSGAA
+423 AFTESSAYDAKGAA

-442 KSTDASTE
+442 KSTDKSTE

-463 ATPSLVDEKI
+463 ATPGLVDEKI
-473 TAAGNNYATSAQGT
+473 TAAGTKYATAAQGT
-487 KADNALQL
+487 KADNALQS

-543 KNYVDNYV
+543 KNYVDNHV

>member
-47 VTDATFVNGL
+47 VIDATFTNGL

-90 AVETAQSTA
+90 AIKSAQSTA
-99 NTGVA
+99 ETGVA
-104 NAATAKSAAEAAQTT
+104 NAATAQSAAEAAQTT

-126 VTGDATVKA
+126 VTGDTTVKA
-135 ETVDHAVTLSL
+135 ETVNHAVTLSL

-170 AATVTGIAA
+170 AATVTGVAA

-185 LTDKLVSATVSLEYG
+185 LTDKLVSATVGLGYG
-200 DAVSEALTGK
+200 DATTEALNGK

-215 LGKNGT
+215 LGKEGVV
-221 LISEIDASEF
+221 ISEIDASAF

-236 LDTVELVKNPEGQ
+236 IQSVEFDTQ
-249 TVGTYLKLT
+249 TKHVTIT
-258 WNTDSGK
+258 FNTDAGTE
-265 SDPMF
+265 P
-270 INVTDLIDVYTA
+270 IDVDLSTLVDTYKA
-282 GGGLNLNGKEFSV
+282 GTGLSLATDGTFSV
-295 NTDTIATVEKA
+295 NTTTIATVEKA

-311 NAETA
+311 TAETA
-316 AKTHANGLK
+316 AKTHANTLK

-330 YTVNGKK
+330 YTVNGKPI
-337 LSESP
+337 SGSP

-354 TGAHKTE
+354 TGAHKTA

-396 AGTDNGDVNLTMTG
+396 AGTKNGDVNLKMTG

-423 AFTESSEYDTSGAA
+423 AFTESSAYDAHGAA

-442 KSTDASTE
+442 KSTDKSTE

-463 ATPSLVDEKI
+463 ATPGLIDEKI

-487 KADNALQL
+487 KADNALQSI
-495 VSASGDDYITASAGA
+495 SASGDEYITASAGA

-543 KNYVDNYV
+543 KNYVDNHV

>member
-21 IWFDSTNKLLKVKNA
+21 IWFDSASKLLKVKNA

-47 VTDATFVNGL
+47 VIDATFVEGL

-90 AVETAQSTA
+90 AVKNAQSKA
-99 NTGVA
+99 DTGVA
-104 NAATAKSAAEAAQTT
+104 NAATAQSAAEAAQTT

-126 VTGDATVKA
+126 VTGDTTVKA
-135 ETVDHAVTLSL
+135 ETVNHAVTLSL

-156 TKDTDGLSANVTIP
+156 TKDADGLSANVTIP
-170 AATVTGIAA
+170 AATVTGVAA
-179 DDKVLS
+179 NDKVLS
-185 LTDKLVSATVSLEYG
+185 LTDKLVSATVGLDYG
-200 DAVSEALTGK
+200 DATTEALNGK

-215 LGKNGT
+215 VGKEGVV
-221 LISEIDASEF
+221 ISEIDASAF

-236 LDTVELVKNPEGQ
+236 IQSVAFDTKTKHV
-249 TVGTYLKLT
+249 TITF
-258 WNTDSGK
+258 NTDAGTS
-265 SDPMF
+265 P
-270 INVTDLIDVYTA
+270 IDVDLSTLVDTYKA
-282 GGGLNLNGKEFSV
+282 GTGLSLANDGTFSV
-295 NTDTIATVEKA
+295 NTTTIATVEKA
-306 TELAN
+306 TQLAN
-311 NAETA
+311 GAEQA
-316 AKTHANGLK
+316 AKTHANTLK

-330 YTVNGKK
+330 YTVNGKPI
-337 LSESP
+337 SGSP
-342 VVLDGSMIAVGG
+342 VLDGSMIAVGG
-354 TGAHKTE
+354 TGAHKTA

-371 GKISDAAAGGV
+371 DKISDAAAGGV

-396 AGTDNGDVNLTMTG
+396 AGTENGDVNLKMTG

-423 AFTESSEYDTSGAA
+423 AFTESSAYDTKGSAT
-437 AAVLG
+437 AVLG
-442 KSTDASTE
+442 KSTDKSTE

-463 ATPSLVDEKI
+463 IA
-473 TAAGNNYATSAQGT
+473 AAGNNYATSAQGT
-487 KADNALQL
+487 KADNALQS

-543 KNYVDNYV
+543 KNYVDNHV
-551 STTLAWASFE
+551 STILAWASFE

>member
-7 FRSATAPAAAELGA
+7 FRSATTPAAAELGA
-21 IWFDSTNKLLKVKNA
+21 IWFDSASKLLKVKNA

-47 VTDATFVNGL
+47 VIDATFTNGL

-90 AVETAQSTA
+90 AVKDAKSTA
-99 NTGVA
+99 DTGVA
-104 NAATAKSAAEAAQTT
+104 NAATAQSAAEAAQTT

-126 VTGDATVKA
+126 VTGDTTVKA
-135 ETVDHAVTLSL
+135 ETSNHAVTLSL
-146 ATSDKGNVKF
+146 ATSNKGNVKF
-156 TKDTDGLSANVTIP
+156 TQDTDGLSANVTIP
-170 AATVTGIAA
+170 AATVTGVAA
-179 DDKVLS
+179 NDKVLS
-185 LTDKLVSATVSLEYG
+185 LTDKLVSATIGLDYG
-200 DAVSEALTGK
+200 DATTEALNGK

-215 LGKNGT
+215 VGKEGVV
-221 LISEIDASEF
+221 ISEIDASAF

-236 LDTVELVKNPEGQ
+236 IQSVAFDTQ
-249 TVGTYLKLT
+249 TKHVTIT
-258 WNTDSGK
+258 FNTEAGRQ
-265 SDPMF
+265 P
-270 INVTDLIDVYTA
+270 IDVDLSTLVDTYKA
-282 GGGLNLNGKEFSV
+282 GTGLSLANDGTFSV
-295 NTDTIATVEKA
+295 NTTTIATVENA
-306 TELAN
+306 TTLAN

-316 AKTHANGLK
+316 AKTHANTLK

-330 YTVNGKK
+330 YTVNGKPI
-337 LSESP
+337 SGSP
-342 VVLDGSMIAVGG
+342 VLDGSMIAVGG
-354 TGAHKTE
+354 TGAHKTA

-396 AGTDNGDVNLTMTG
+396 AGTKNGDVNLTMTG

-423 AFTESSEYDTSGAA
+423 AFTESSAYDTHGAA

-442 KSTDASTE
+442 KSTDKSTE

-463 ATPSLVDEKI
+463 ATPGLVDEKI

-487 KADNALQL
+487 KADNALQS

-522 NVQAVSSASAS
+522 KVQAVSSASAS

-543 KNYVDNYV
+543 KNYVDNHV

>member
-78 SQTMKAFEALDT
+78 SQTMKAFKELDT
-90 AVETAQSTA
+90 AVKNAKSTA
-99 NTGVA
+99 DTGVA
-104 NAATAKSAAEAAQTT
+104 NAATAQSAAEAAQTT
-119 ADSKIAS
+119 ADSKVAS
-126 VTGDATVKA
+126 VTGDTTVKA

-156 TKDTDGLSANVTIP
+156 TQDTDGLSANVTIP
-170 AATVTGIAA
+170 AATVTGVAA
-179 DDKVLS
+179 NDKVLS
-185 LTDKLVSATVSLEYG
+185 LTDKLVSATIGLDYG
-200 DAVSEALTGK
+200 NATTEALNGK

-215 LGKNGT
+215 VGKEGVV
-221 LISEIDASEF
+221 ISEIDASAF

-236 LDTVELVKNPEGQ
+236 IQSVAFDTQ
-249 TVGTYLKLT
+249 TKHVTIT
-258 WNTDSGK
+258 FNTDAGH
-265 SDPMF
+265 DA
-270 INVTDLIDVYTA
+270 IDVDLSTLVDTYKA
-282 GGGLNLNGKEFSV
+282 GTGLSLAQDGTFSV
-295 NTDTIATVEKA
+295 NTTTIATVEKA

-311 NAETA
+311 NAESA

-325 ETIDA
+325 ENIDA
-330 YTVNGKK
+330 YTVNGKTI
-337 LSESP
+337 SENP
-342 VVLDGSMIAVGG
+342 VLDGSMIAVGG
-354 TGAHKTE
+354 TGAHSTA

-396 AGTDNGDVNLTMTG
+396 AGTDNGDVNLKMTG

-423 AFTESSEYDTSGAA
+423 AFTESSAYDATGAA

-442 KSTDASTE
+442 KSTDKSTE

-463 ATPSLVDEKI
+463 ATPGLVDEKI
-473 TAAGNNYATSAQGT
+473 TAAGNKYATSAQGT
-487 KADNALQL
+487 KADNALQS

-510 KAGNSQTITVST
+510 KAGNSQAITVST
-522 NVQAVSSASAS
+522 KVQAVSSASAS

-543 KNYVDNYV
+543 KNYVDNHV

>member
-21 IWFDSTNKLLKVKNA
+21 IWFDSASKLLKVKNA

-47 VTDATFVNGL
+47 VIDATFVEGL

-90 AVETAQSTA
+90 AVKNAQSKA
-99 NTGVA
+99 DTGVA
-104 NAATAKSAAEAAQTT
+104 NAATAQSAAEAAQTT
-119 ADSKIAS
+119 ADSKVAS
-126 VTGDATVKA
+126 VTGDTTVKA

-156 TKDTDGLSANVTIP
+156 TKDADGLSANVTIP
-170 AATVTGIAA
+170 AATVTGVAA

-185 LTDKLVSATVSLEYG
+185 LTDKLVSATVGLDYG
-200 DAVSEALTGK
+200 DATTEALNGK

-215 LGKNGT
+215 VGKEGVV
-221 LISEIDASEF
+221 ISEIDASAF

-236 LDTVELVKNPEGQ
+236 IQSVTFDTKTKHV
-249 TVGTYLKLT
+249 TITF
-258 WNTDSGK
+258 NTEAGREA
-265 SDPMF
+265 
-270 INVTDLIDVYTA
+270 IDVDLSTLVDTYKA
-282 GGGLNLNGKEFSV
+282 GTGLSLATDGTFSV
-295 NTDTIATVEKA
+295 NTATIATVEKA

-311 NAETA
+311 SAETA
-316 AKTHANGLK
+316 AKTHANTLK

-330 YTVNGKK
+330 YTVNGKT
-337 LSESP
+337 LSGSQI
-342 VVLDGSMIAVGG
+342 VLDGSMIAVGG
-354 TGAHKTE
+354 TGAHKTA

-396 AGTDNGDVNLTMTG
+396 DGTNNGDVNLKMTG

-423 AFTESSEYDTSGAA
+423 AFTESSAYDAHGAA

-442 KSTDASTE
+442 KSTDASTK

-473 TAAGNNYATSAQGT
+473 TAAGNNYATAAQGT
-487 KADNALQL
+487 KADNALQS

-543 KNYVDNYV
+543 KNYVDNHV

>member
-21 IWFDSTNKLLKVKNA
+21 IWFDSASKLLKVKNA

-47 VTDATFVNGL
+47 VIDATFTNGL

-90 AVETAQSTA
+90 AIKSAQSKA
-99 NTGVA
+99 DTGVA
-104 NAATAKSAAEAAQTT
+104 NAATAQSTAEAAKTT

-126 VTGDATVKA
+126 VTGDTTVKA

-156 TKDTDGLSANVTIP
+156 TQDTDGLSANVTIP
-170 AATVTGIAA
+170 AATVTGVAA

-185 LTDKLVSATVSLEYG
+185 LTDKLVSATIGLDYG
-200 DAVSEALTGK
+200 DATTEALNGQ

-215 LGKNGT
+215 VGKDGVV
-221 LISEIDASEF
+221 ISEIDASAF

-236 LDTVELVKNPEGQ
+236 IQSVEFDAQ
-249 TVGTYLKLT
+249 TKHVAITF
-258 WNTDSGK
+258 NTDAGHQ
-265 SDPMF
+265 P
-270 INVTDLIDVYTA
+270 IDVDLSTLVDTYKA
-282 GGGLNLNGKEFSV
+282 GTGLSLATDGTFSV
-295 NTDTIATVEKA
+295 NTTTIATVEKA

-311 NAETA
+311 TAETA
-316 AKTHANGLK
+316 AKTHANTLK

-330 YTVNGKK
+330 YTVNGKPI
-337 LSESP
+337 SGSP
-342 VVLDGSMIAVGG
+342 VLDGSMIAVGG
-354 TGAHKTE
+354 TGAHKTA

-396 AGTDNGDVNLTMTG
+396 AGTKDGDVNLTMTG

-423 AFTESSEYDTSGAA
+423 AFTESSEYDAHGAA

-463 ATPSLVDEKI
+463 ATPGLVDEKI
-473 TAAGNNYATSAQGT
+473 TAAGTKYATAAQGT
-487 KADNALQL
+487 KADNALQS
-495 VSASGDDYITASAGA
+495 VSASGDNYITVSAGA
-510 KAGNSQTITVST
+510 KADNSQTITVST
-522 NVQAVSSASAS
+522 KVQAVSSASAS

-543 KNYVDNYV
+543 KNYVDNHV

>member
-21 IWFDSTNKLLKVKNA
+21 IWFDSASKLLKVKNA

-47 VTDATFVNGL
+47 VIDATFVEGL

-90 AVETAQSTA
+90 AVKNAQSRA
-99 NTGVA
+99 DTGVT
-104 NAATAKSAAEAAQTT
+104 NAATAQSAAEAAQTT
-119 ADSKIAS
+119 ADSKVAS
-126 VTGDATVKA
+126 VTGDTTVKA

-156 TKDTDGLSANVTIP
+156 TQDTDGLSANVTIP
-170 AATVTGIAA
+170 AATVTGVAA
-179 DDKVLS
+179 GDKVLS
-185 LTDKLVSATVSLEYG
+185 LTNKLVSATVGLDYG
-200 DAVSEALTGK
+200 DATTEALNGK

-215 LGKNGT
+215 LGKDGVV
-221 LISEIDASEF
+221 ISEIDASAF

-236 LDTVELVKNPEGQ
+236 IQSVAFDTKTKHV
-249 TVGTYLKLT
+249 TITF
-258 WNTDSGK
+258 NTAAGK
-265 SDPMF
+265 EP
-270 INVTDLIDVYTA
+270 IDVDLSTLVDTYKA
-282 GGGLNLNGKEFSV
+282 GTGLSLANDGTFSV
-295 NTDTIATVEKA
+295 NTTTIATVEKA
-306 TELAN
+306 NELAN
-311 NAETA
+311 AAEQA
-316 AKTHANGLK
+316 AKTHANELK
-325 ETIDA
+325 EAIDA

-354 TGAHKTE
+354 TGAHKTA

-396 AGTDNGDVNLTMTG
+396 ASTKNGDVNLKMTG

-423 AFTESSEYDTSGAA
+423 AFTESSAYDTKGAA

-463 ATPSLVDEKI
+463 ATPGLVDEKI
-473 TAAGNNYATSAQGT
+473 TAAGTKYATAAQGT
-487 KADNALQL
+487 KADNALQS

-543 KNYVDNYV
+543 KNYVDNHV

>member
-21 IWFDSTNKLLKVKNA
+21 IWFDSASKLLKVKNA

-47 VTDATFVNGL
+47 VIDATFVEGL

-78 SQTMKAFEALDT
+78 SRTMKAFEALDT
-90 AVETAQSTA
+90 AVKNAQSKA
-99 NTGVA
+99 DTGVA
-104 NAATAKSAAEAAQTT
+104 NAATAQSAAEAAQTT

-126 VTGDATVKA
+126 VTGDTTVKA
-135 ETVDHAVTLSL
+135 ETSDHAVTLSL

-156 TKDTDGLSANVTIP
+156 TKDADGLSANVTIP
-170 AATVTGIAA
+170 AATVTGVAA

-185 LTDKLVSATVSLEYG
+185 LTDKLVSATIGLDYG
-200 DAVSEALTGK
+200 NATTEALNGK

-215 LGKNGT
+215 VGKEGVV
-221 LISEIDASEF
+221 ISEIDASAF

-236 LDTVELVKNPEGQ
+236 IQSVAFDTQ
-249 TVGTYLKLT
+249 TKHVTIT
-258 WNTDSGK
+258 FNTDAGH
-265 SDPMF
+265 DA
-270 INVTDLIDVYTA
+270 IDVDLSTLVDTYKA
-282 GGGLNLNGKEFSV
+282 GTGLSLAQDGTFSV
-295 NTDTIATVEKA
+295 NTTTIATVEKA

-311 NAETA
+311 NAESA

-325 ETIDA
+325 ENIDA
-330 YTVNGKK
+330 YTVNGKTISK
-337 LSESP
+337 NP
-342 VVLDGSMIAVGG
+342 VLDGSMIAVGG
-354 TGAHKTE
+354 TGAHSTA

-423 AFTESSEYDTSGAA
+423 AFTESSAYDTKGAA

-442 KSTDASTE
+442 KSTDKSTE

-463 ATPSLVDEKI
+463 ATPGLVDEKI
-473 TAAGNNYATSAQGT
+473 TAAGNNYATAAQGT
-487 KADNALQL
+487 KADNALQS

-510 KAGNSQTITVST
+510 KANNSQAITVST
-522 NVQAVSSASAS
+522 KIQAVSSASAS

-543 KNYVDNYV
+543 KNYVDNHV